1 MLIKQTFSHTICLA
15 ITVSA
20 RFPITTLTRIS
31 TSGETLQEALSN
43 MTPLVPEGMVLVLA
57 YSRSDHGQSV
67 FKESGESD
75 EIAIRKV
82 ETRLPRN
89 AKVLSKRLI
98 TKSTSR
104 VIQVSVNG
112 GLKEALEEARFLI
125 SPTESV
131 RSGKLLTPASS
142 GIFGVGAKKAVY
154 AVTVGINA
162 VAEVLVEVP
171 VDLTGCVGSPQLKA
185 VIDGLKTWYQESAA
199 KNHYLFLPDKLCK
212 VCGKPLK
219 GNPYLTPK
227 HVLCENCV
235 NVMLGTTNWP
245 SALKHLNLDF
255 GPGVPQELIKQ
266 AEALK

>member
-1 MLIKQTFSHTICLA
+1 MLT
-15 ITVSA
+15 
-20 RFPITTLTRIS
+20 
-31 TSGETLQEALSN
+31 
-43 MTPLVPEGMVLVLA
+43 

-89 AKVLSKRLI
+89 ARILSKRLV
-98 TKSTSR
+98 TKSTTR
-104 VIQVSVNG
+104 VIQVAVDG
-112 GLKEALEEARFLI
+112 GLKEALEEARYVI
-125 SPTESV
+125 SPTETV
-131 RSGKLLTPASS
+131 RSGKLISAASP

-154 AVTVGINA
+154 AVSVGVNA
-162 VAEVLVEVP
+162 VAEAVVEVP
-171 VDLTGCVGSPQLKA
+171 VDLTGCVGSPELKA

-212 VCGKPLK
+212 VCGKPLRA
-219 GNPYLTPK
+219 NPYLTPK

-235 NVMLGTTNWP
+235 NVMLGTTNWS

-255 GPGVPQELIKQ
+255 GPGVPLDLIKQ
-266 AEALK
+266 AEALNRASSD